1 MQTKLLYWKS
11 KFIEVWSNGIFRV
24 ITICNLAFSFHE
36 GAWKETEKI
45 PWVFIFTFIF
55 IFSETEDIVTLC
67 NDKMMKIMQ
76 MLARAYVQ
84 ALVFSFFFLN
94 KVILM
99 RTFELEFEASL
110 PRERRERGWINCQK
124 YIIDLIS
131 FSMYRHFSSTCKWY
145 LLFVNN
151 NFVEK

>member
-55 IFSETEDIVTLC
+55 IFSETEDIVTLY

-84 ALVFSFFFLN
+84 ALAFSFFFSEQGHTYENIWAWIWGFIATWTKGKRMN
-94 KVILM
+94 K
-99 RTFELEFEASL
+99 L
-110 PRERRERGWINCQK
+110 PKIYNRSDFI
-124 YIIDLIS
+124 
-131 FSMYRHFSSTCKWY
+131 
-145 LLFVNN
+145 
-151 NFVEK
+151 